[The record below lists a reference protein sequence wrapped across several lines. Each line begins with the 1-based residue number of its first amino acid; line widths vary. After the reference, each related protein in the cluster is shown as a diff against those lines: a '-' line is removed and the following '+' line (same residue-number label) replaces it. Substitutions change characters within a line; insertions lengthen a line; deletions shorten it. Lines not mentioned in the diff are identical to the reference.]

1 MGSRGHDIWQLTL
14 ARPKPTRSAFSGSQ
28 NAAAVDVIAVRNLP
42 TSALSLVSL
51 ALACARSVGKSWCR
65 ASSAVPRLPSALVWA
80 SRLDELIYHRTTS
93 RPRRNAGGFCRGA
106 RAPGPT

>member
-42 TSALSLVSL
+42 TSVLSLVSL
-51 ALACARSVGKSWCR
+51 ALACARERGQVVVPSVVSGAQASVGSGLG
-65 ASSAVPRLPSALVWA
+65 VP
-80 SRLDELIYHRTTS
+80 
-93 RPRRNAGGFCRGA
+93 A
-106 RAPGPT
+106 R